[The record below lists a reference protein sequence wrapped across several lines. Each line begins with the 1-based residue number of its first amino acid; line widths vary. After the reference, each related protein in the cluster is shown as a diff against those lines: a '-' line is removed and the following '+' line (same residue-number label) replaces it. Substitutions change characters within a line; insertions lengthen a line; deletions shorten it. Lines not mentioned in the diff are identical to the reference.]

1 MHTHFYGSKRYHA
14 GRWFVTRGSWRFSAP
29 AYVSPRF
36 LAGAR
41 NGTHSPKLAY
51 NYSRRAA
58 FLREL
63 TRDYDPALVQD
74 AYEYMCR
81 KYYRIAPDEFP
92 DWVWVLRYVVEITRQ
107 VHLPYSPPPPESY
120 EALLEAQ
127 FSGYGDFRDNR
138 AFL

>member
-1 MHTHFYGSKRYHA
+1 MFSPDVLATF
-14 GRWFVTRGSWRFSAP
+14 GRITEAAAEDHVRTAIP
-29 AYVSPRF
+29 VHRF

-41 NGTHSPKLAY
+41 NSTHSPKLAY

-74 AYEYMCR
+74 AYDWLCR
-81 KYYRIAPDEFP
+81 KYYDFRRIALDEFP
-92 DWVWVLRYVVEITRQ
+92 AWVWVLRYVVEITRQ
-107 VHLPYSPPPPESY
+107 VRLPYSPPPPDSY

-127 FSGYGDFRDNR
+127 FSGYGDFRDSR
-138 AFL
+138 AF